1 MPNYCEELLYNIQ
14 NEEEIISKAQIQ
26 KAFIIDEISE
36 LKDKELFVENSISL
50 LSNRIASNAEAAN
63 ECNSK
68 IADLEIEKANYKHIG
83 KLYIKSLIK
92 ACVKLVYITLI
103 LLFIIKRVSHNLT
116 FFNINLTPINIF
128 YTFNLIFVIIAV
140 KSTVEFIHKK
150 IHLKSIEN
158 DLTFSN
164 FNRLQYDT
172 KMKTLNQEYFQYKK
186 SLSEVKKSLEEKNK
200 ELLEVTKIISESEYL
215 KIEYEQKKNL
225 FEEFNKNSLPITDIN
240 IIDFIFSNKTLKN
253 LFTYLAKFPVSSGT
267 SSYSLNRLLTYNEM
281 CLYRKLSKIASE
293 NNWILLSKVR
303 LSDIISPGKVTTC
316 QKYIQE
322 FRTDK
327 KKYYIRFINQKH
339 IDFVLVNQ
347 NYYPVLC
354 IELDDSAHYDHK
366 NPNCTYE
373 HLNSHITKDII
384 LSYCKLSL
392 IRIDNVNISDYNFTK
407 LINYVLSNKGVYYHY
422 SDDNI
427 EKFDST
433 LNLYSQ
439 KSNSQANL

>member
-1 MPNYCEELLYNIQ
+1 MTNYCEELLYNIE

-36 LKDKELFVENSISL
+36 LKDKELFVENSISS
-50 LSNRIASNAEAAN
+50 LSNRIASNAETAN

-103 LLFIIKRVSHNLT
+103 LLFIIKMVSPNLT
-116 FFNINLTPINIF
+116 VFKINLTPINIV
-128 YTFNLIFVIIAV
+128 YTFNLIFLIIAV
-140 KSTVEFIHKK
+140 KNTVEFIHKK

-158 DLTFSN
+158 DLTLSN
-164 FNRLQYDT
+164 LNRLQYDT
-172 KMKTLNQEYFQYKK
+172 KMRTLNQEYFQYRK
-186 SLSEVKKSLEEKNK
+186 SLSEVKKSLEEKNE
-200 ELLEVTKIISESEYL
+200 ELLEVTKIILESENL

-225 FEEFNKNSLPITDIN
+225 FEEFNKNSLPITNIN
-240 IIDFIFSNKTLKN
+240 IMDFIFSNQILKK
-253 LFTYLAKFPVSSGT
+253 LFTQLARFPVSSGT

-281 CLYRKLSKIASE
+281 CIYRKLSKIASK
-293 NNWILLSKVR
+293 NNWIVLSKVR